1 MYRRVHFFLQH
12 TKIEWLEFL
21 ATFLFNKPW
30 LTYKFSF
37 YPYSSILV
45 ITFKGLENVLPFFD
59 KVFIISV
66 FSWTS
71 GFSNFSFLYKIP
83 HLFSPTLERTHVS
96 CFLDIMYL
104 KISPISCNLQ
114 FRVILCY
121 TRKDKCISIS
131 PGTRQNR

>member
-1 MYRRVHFFLQH
+1 MYRRVHFFCNIRRSNDSNSLQPFYLINLGWH
-12 TKIEWLEFL
+12 
-21 ATFLFNKPW
+21 
-30 LTYKFSF
+30 KFSF

-45 ITFKGLENVLPFFD
+45 ITFKGLGNVLPFFD

-71 GFSNFSFLYKIP
+71 GFSNFLFLYKIP

-121 TRKDKCISIS
+121 TRKDECISIS

>member
-45 ITFKGLENVLPFFD
+45 ITFKELGNVLPFFD

-83 HLFSPTLERTHVS
+83 HPFSPTLERTHV
-96 CFLDIMYL
+96 FLFPWHYVSQDFSYFL
-104 KISPISCNLQ
+104 QFTVSCNLVLYKKGWVYKY
-114 FRVILCY
+114 FSGY
-121 TRKDKCISIS
+121 
-131 PGTRQNR
+131 